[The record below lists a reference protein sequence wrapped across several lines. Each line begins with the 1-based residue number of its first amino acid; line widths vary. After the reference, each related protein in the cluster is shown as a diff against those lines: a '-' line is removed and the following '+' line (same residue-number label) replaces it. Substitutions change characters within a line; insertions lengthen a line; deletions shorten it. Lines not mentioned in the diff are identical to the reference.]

1 MKLNKLEIVGFKSFP
16 DKTCIEF
23 HPGISAV
30 VGPNGCGKSNIV
42 DALRWVMGEQSVKQL
57 RGKSMEDVIFAG
69 SNGKPSLNMAEVA
82 LTISNDNGDA
92 PEELPEELRDFTEIM
107 LTRRLYRSGESVY
120 SINKHPCRL
129 KDIHN
134 IFMGSG
140 MGAKSYAVIQQGNI
154 GAITEAGPEE
164 RRVFIEEAAGITRYK
179 NQKNE
184 ALRKMQSTNQNLL
197 RVADIIAEVKRQMA
211 GLKRQAK
218 RAEIYKNHQH
228 KIEQL
233 DVLIALHHYDDYTK
247 QIEKTDFLLK
257 SLNDTNIEHTSKLK
271 KLDAAVEEIKF
282 QRSQK
287 IQEISDQKARKFE
300 HQRAIDKME
309 NDLSHL
315 RKDIERLGNE
325 VGEFEINR
333 KNLEEKNQNVLSEIA
348 QVKNQNE
355 SLKEEIKNVTYSLGL
370 KRSAL
375 QESRDKLS
383 ELSEKIEA
391 YKTTLM
397 EMVAREARYKNIY
410 QNAENNKESLKRR
423 LKRTREEEAAA
434 SKKVMSTQNLESKAK
449 SRLNSLIVEVGE
461 INRRIDALQEQLA
474 NKNNLLGKQVK
485 LVQTLDLERNKAR
498 SQYLTLKKMEDNFE
512 WYKDGVRAI
521 MKAQNQ
527 PLPVDPDQSGKS
539 PANQHKLA
547 ANVIGLIADIIEPEP
562 SFETAVESVL
572 GESLQYI
579 LVKDQEAGLCS
590 INYLQSTS
598 AGRSGFIPV
607 SSIKQTDYSHEKMPD
622 VQKRLINHISIKQGF
637 EKIIEA
643 LLGHV
648 VVASDIEEAIT
659 TYNSNGLLQTIVT
672 KNGDIVSSQGIM
684 IGGSKDNGIGI
695 LAKKQKLK
703 ELDRQINRLDQQLI
717 TGHND
722 QKELE
727 TEVRKIESNMQREIE
742 HKNTVRQNEIEA
754 EKSLYK
760 ITEDLKH
767 ARNHLEIVCLE
778 QDQLLGEKS
787 DIEEEMV
794 KYNKEL
800 SEITN
805 SVKTAQDNVAETSR
819 KIDSASSEME
829 NFNQGVIDLNLE
841 LTALNARLENSNN
854 TLRRLEEFSDDG
866 VKRLMQLSLEI
877 KQKNQNRQAFKQKI
891 VGYEQSL
898 SSMYDDMESLVQ
910 VLESNETEYQSIAA
924 KLQESD
930 SIVSDIHS
938 RRKEVLQKIQMLE
951 LEQSQRHVKQDTIS
965 NRLTEL
971 YHKPLPQ
978 LRPDSSERPEMPVD
992 KMEDELAEYRK
1003 KIANIGDVNLGA
1015 IKEYEQIETRFDFL
1029 NKQHDDLIKAL
1040 EDLQNVIKKIN
1051 KITQERFIN
1060 TFNLVNAKL
1069 DEVFPRLFDGGSARL
1084 ILTHPD
1090 KPLETGVELMI
1101 NPRGKKLTRISLL
1114 SGGEKALSAIAFIF
1128 SIFLIKP
1135 TSFCLMD
1142 EIDAPLD
1149 ESNILRFNNLLKVIG
1164 AKSQV
1169 IMITHNKRTMEFADM
1184 LFGVTMEKQGISK
1197 IVSVNLA

>member
-1 MKLNKLEIVGFKSFP
+1 MKLKKLEIAGFKSFP

-23 HPGISAV
+23 HPGVSAV

-69 SNGKPSLNMAEVA
+69 SNGKPSLNMAEVS
-82 LTISNDNGDA
+82 LTITNDNGDA
-92 PEELPEELRDFTEIM
+92 PEELPEELRAFTEII

-120 SINKHPCRL
+120 SINKHACRL

-134 IFMGSG
+134 IFLGSG

-154 GAITEAGPEE
+154 GAITEARPEE
-164 RRVFIEEAAGITRYK
+164 RRVFIEEAAGVTRYK

-184 ALRKMQSTNQNLL
+184 ALRKIQSTKQNLL

-218 RAEIYKNHQH
+218 RAEIYKNHQYN
-228 KIEQL
+228 IMQL
-233 DVLIALHHYDDYTK
+233 DVLIALHYYDDYTR

-257 SLNDTNIEHTSKLK
+257 SLNDTKIEHTSKLK

-309 NDLSHL
+309 NDLNHL
-315 RKDIERLGNE
+315 RKDIKRLGNE
-325 VGEFEINR
+325 AGELEVDR
-333 KNLEEKNQNVLSEIA
+333 KNLEEKTQNILSEIA
-348 QVKNQNE
+348 QVKNQNK
-355 SLKEEIKNVTYSLGL
+355 SLKEEMQNVTYSLSR
-370 KRSAL
+370 KRSAS
-375 QESRDKLS
+375 QESSDKLS
-383 ELSEKIEA
+383 ELSRKIEA
-391 YKTTLM
+391 YKTNLM
-397 EMVAREARYKNIY
+397 DMVAREARYKNIY
-410 QNAENNKESLKRR
+410 QNAANNKESLKRH
-423 LKRTREEEAAA
+423 LTRIKEERAAA
-434 SKKVMSTQNLESKAK
+434 SRKVISTQRLKSKAK
-449 SRLNSLIVEVGE
+449 SRLNSLIAEVGE
-461 INRRIDALQEQLA
+461 INRRMDALQKRLVE
-474 NKNNLLGKQVK
+474 KNNLLGKQVK

-521 MKAQNQ
+521 MKAQ
-527 PLPVDPDQSGKS
+527 DQTPGEQSSKTQE
-539 PANQHKLA
+539 NQHKLA
-547 ANVIGLIADIIEPEP
+547 ANAIGLIADIIEPEP
-562 SFETAVESVL
+562 SFETAVEAVL

-607 SSIKQTDYSHEKMPD
+607 SSIKQIDRKHEKMPD
-622 VQKRLINHISIKQGF
+622 VQKRLINHISIRQGF

-659 TYNSNGLLQTIVT
+659 TYNNNGLLQTIVT
-672 KNGDIVSSQGIM
+672 KNGDIVSHQGIM

-703 ELDRQINRLDQQLI
+703 ELDRQMKRLDQQLI
-717 TGHND
+717 TARND

-787 DIEEEMV
+787 DIDEEIA

-805 SVKTAQDNVAETSR
+805 SVKTAQDKVAETSK

-829 NFNQGVIDLNLE
+829 NFNQSVIDLNLE

-866 VKRLMQLSLEI
+866 VKRLRQLSLEL

-891 VGYEQSL
+891 IEYEQSL
-898 SSMYDDMESLVQ
+898 SSMYDDMESLEQ
-910 VLESNETEYQSIAA
+910 ALESNETEYQSIAA

-930 SIVSDIHS
+930 SIVSDMHS
-938 RRKEVLQKIQMLE
+938 KREEVLQKIRMIE
-951 LEQSQRHVKQDTIS
+951 LEQSQRHIKQETIS

-971 YHKPLPQ
+971 YHKPLTQ

-1029 NKQHDDLIKAL
+1029 NKQHDDLVKAL

-1060 TFNLVNAKL
+1060 TFNLINAKL

-1101 NPRGKKLTRISLL
+1101 HPRGKKLTRISLL

-1149 ESNILRFNNLLKVIG
+1149 DSNILRFNDLLKVIG

>member
-1 MKLNKLEIVGFKSFP
+1 MKLKKLEIAGFKSFP

-30 VGPNGCGKSNIV
+30 VGPNGCGKSNII

-57 RGKSMEDVIFAG
+57 RGKSMEDIIFAG
-69 SNGKPSLNMAEVA
+69 SNGKASLNMAEVA

-92 PEELPEELRDFTEIM
+92 PEELKDFTEIM

-120 SINKHPCRL
+120 SINKRPCRL

-134 IFMGSG
+134 IFLGSG

-184 ALRKMQSTNQNLL
+184 ALRKIQSTKQNLL
-197 RVADIIAEVKRQMA
+197 RVADIISEIKRQMA

-218 RAEIYKNHQH
+218 RTEIYKNHQYN
-228 KIEQL
+228 IMQL
-233 DVLIALHHYDDYTK
+233 DVLIALHYYDDYTR
-247 QIEKTDFLLK
+247 QIEKTGFLLK
-257 SLNDTNIEHTSKLK
+257 SLNDTKIEHTSKLK

-282 QRSQK
+282 QHLQK
-287 IQEISDQKARKFE
+287 VQEISDQKACKFE
-300 HQRAIDKME
+300 HQRTIDKME
-309 NDLSHL
+309 NDLNHL
-315 RKDIERLGNE
+315 RKDIERLSNE
-325 VGEFEINR
+325 AGELKVDR
-333 KNLEEKNQNVLSEIA
+333 KNLEEKTQNILSEIA
-348 QVKNQNE
+348 QVKNQNR
-355 SLKEEIKNVTYSLGL
+355 SLKEEIKNVTYSLGR
-370 KRSAL
+370 KRSAS

-383 ELSEKIEA
+383 ELSQKIEA
-391 YKTTLM
+391 YKTNLM
-397 EMVAREARYKNIY
+397 DMVAREAQYKNIY
-410 QNAENNKESLKRR
+410 QNAANNKESLKRR
-423 LKRTREEEAAA
+423 LTRIKEEKAAA
-434 SKKVMSTQNLESKAK
+434 SKKVMSTQHLENKAK
-449 SRLNSLIVEVGE
+449 NRLNSLIAEVGE
-461 INRRIDALQEQLA
+461 INRRIDALQKRLVE
-474 NKNNLLGKQVK
+474 KNNLLGKQVK
-485 LVQTLDLERNKAR
+485 LVQTLDLERNKTR

-527 PLPVDPDQSGKS
+527 PLPVDLDQSGKT

-562 SFETAVESVL
+562 SFETAVEAVL

-607 SSIKQTDYSHEKMPD
+607 SSIKQIDRKHEKMPD
-622 VQKRLINHISIKQGF
+622 VQKRLINHISIRQGF
-637 EKIIEA
+637 EEIIET

-648 VVASDIEEAIT
+648 VVASDVEEAIT
-659 TYNSNGLLQTIVT
+659 TYNNNDLLQTIVT
-672 KNGDIVSSQGIM
+672 KNGDIVSCQGIM

-703 ELDRQINRLDQQLI
+703 ELDRRIKRLDQQLI
-717 TGHND
+717 TAHNN

-742 HKNTVRQNEIEA
+742 HKNTARQNEIEA

-787 DIEEEMV
+787 DIDEEMA

-805 SVKTAQDNVAETSR
+805 SVKTAQDKVAETSK
-819 KIDSASSEME
+819 KIDSASFEME
-829 NFNQGVIDLNLE
+829 NFNQSVIDLNLE

-866 VKRLMQLSLEI
+866 VKRLRQLSLEI

-891 VGYEQSL
+891 VEYEQSI
-898 SSMYDDMESLVQ
+898 SGMYDDMESLEQ
-910 VLESNETEYQSIAA
+910 ALESNETEYQSIAA

-938 RRKEVLQKIQMLE
+938 KREEVLQKIRMLE
-951 LEQSQRHVKQDTIS
+951 LEQSQRHMKQDTIS

-971 YHKPLPQ
+971 YHKPLSQ

-1003 KIANIGDVNLGA
+1003 KIANIGDVNLEA

-1029 NKQHDDLIKAL
+1029 NKQHDDLVKAL

-1051 KITQERFIN
+1051 IITQKRFIN
-1060 TFNLVNAKL
+1060 TFNLINAKL

-1101 NPRGKKLTRISLL
+1101 HPRGKKLTRISLL

-1149 ESNILRFNNLLKVIG
+1149 DANIFRFSDLLKIIG

-1169 IMITHNKRTMEFADM
+1169 IMITHNKRTMEFANM
-1184 LFGVTMEKQGISK
+1184 LFGVTMEKQGVSK
-1197 IVSVNLA
+1197 IVSATLT

>member
-1 MKLNKLEIVGFKSFP
+1 MKLKKLEIVGFKSFP

-23 HPGISAV
+23 HPCISAV

-69 SNGKPSLNMAEVA
+69 SNGKASLNMAEVA

-92 PEELPEELRDFTEIM
+92 PKELPEELKDFTEIM

-120 SINKHPCRL
+120 SINKRPCRL

-184 ALRKMQSTNQNLL
+184 ALRKIQSTNQNLL

-218 RAEIYKNHQH
+218 RAEIYKNHQYS
-228 KIEQL
+228 IMQL
-233 DVLIALHHYDDYTK
+233 DILIALHYYDDYAR
-247 QIEKTDFLLK
+247 QLEKTDFLLK

-282 QRSQK
+282 QRSEK

-309 NDLSHL
+309 NDLDHL

-325 VGEFEINR
+325 AGELEVDR
-333 KNLEEKNQNVLSEIA
+333 RNLEEKNQNILSEIA
-348 QVKNQNE
+348 QVKNQNT
-355 SLKEEIKNVTYSLGL
+355 SLKEEITKVTDSLDR
-370 KRSAL
+370 KRSAS
-375 QESRDKLS
+375 QEFRDKLS
-383 ELSEKIEA
+383 ELSQKIEA
-391 YKTTLM
+391 YKTNLM
-397 EMVAREARYKNIY
+397 DMVAREARYQNIY
-410 QNAENNKESLKRR
+410 QNAANNKESLKRR
-423 LKRTREEEAAA
+423 LKRTQEEKAVA
-434 SKKVMSTQNLESKAK
+434 SKRVMSTQNLESKTK
-449 SRLNSLIVEVGE
+449 SRLTSLIAEVGE
-461 INRRIDALQEQLA
+461 IKRRIDALQKRLVE
-474 NKNNLLGKQVK
+474 KNNLLGKQVK

-527 PLPVDPDQSGKS
+527 PPIADLTKA

-562 SFETAVESVL
+562 SFETAVEAVL

-579 LVKDQEAGLCS
+579 LVKDQKAGLCL
-590 INYLQSTS
+590 IDYLQATS

-607 SSIKQTDYSHEKMPD
+607 SSIKQIDCSHEKMPD
-622 VQKRLINHISIKQGF
+622 VQKRLINYISIRQGF

-648 VVASDIEEAIT
+648 VIASDIEEAIT
-659 TYNSNGLLQTIVT
+659 IYNNDGLLQTIVT
-672 KNGDIVSSQGIM
+672 KNGDMVSRQGIM

-717 TGHND
+717 TTRND

-727 TEVRKIESNMQREIE
+727 TEARKVESNMQREIE
-742 HKNTVRQNEIEA
+742 HKNAARQNESEA

-767 ARNHLEIVCLE
+767 ARNHLEIVDLE
-778 QDQLLGEKS
+778 QDQLMGEKS
-787 DIEEEMV
+787 DIDEEMA

-805 SVKTAQDNVAETSR
+805 SVKTAQDKVAETST

-829 NFNQGVIDLNLE
+829 HFNQSVIDLNLE

-866 VKRLMQLSLEI
+866 VKRLRQLSLEI
-877 KQKNQNRQAFKQKI
+877 QQKNENRETFKQRI
-891 VGYEQSL
+891 IEYEQSL
-898 SSMYDDMESLVQ
+898 SSMYDDMKSLEQ
-910 VLESNETEYQSIAA
+910 ALESNETEYQSIAA

-938 RRKEVLQKIQMLE
+938 KREEVLQKIRMLE
-951 LEQSQRHVKQDTIS
+951 LEQSQRHMKQDAIS
-965 NRLTEL
+965 NRLTEV
-971 YHKPLPQ
+971 YHKPLSQ
-978 LRPDSSERPEMPVD
+978 LRPDSSERLEMPVD
-992 KMEDELAEYRK
+992 KMEDKLAEYRK

-1015 IKEYEQIETRFDFL
+1015 IKEYEQIETRFEFL
-1029 NKQHDDLIKAL
+1029 NKQHDDLVKAL

-1051 KITQERFIN
+1051 KITQQRFIN
-1060 TFNLVNAKL
+1060 TFNLINAKL
-1069 DEVFPRLFDGGSARL
+1069 DEVFSRLFDGGSARL

-1101 NPRGKKLTRISLL
+1101 HPRGKKLTRISLL

-1149 ESNILRFNNLLKVIG
+1149 ESNVLRFNDLLKVIG
-1164 AKSQV
+1164 TKSQI
-1169 IMITHNKRTMEFADM
+1169 IMITHNKRSMEFADM
-1184 LFGVTMEKQGISK
+1184 LFGVTMEKQGVSK

>member
-1 MKLNKLEIVGFKSFP
+1 MKLKKLEIAGFKSFP

-23 HPGISAV
+23 HSGISAV

-69 SNGKPSLNMAEVA
+69 SNGKPSLNMAEVV

-92 PEELPEELRDFTEIM
+92 PEELPEELKDLTEIM
-107 LTRRLYRSGESVY
+107 LTRRLYRSGESIY

-134 IFMGSG
+134 IFLGSG
-140 MGAKSYAVIQQGNI
+140 MGAKSYAVVQQGNI

-164 RRVFIEEAAGITRYK
+164 RRLFIEEAAGVTRYK
-179 NQKNE
+179 NRKNE
-184 ALRKMQSTNQNLL
+184 ALRKIESTNQNLL

-228 KIEQL
+228 RVMQL
-233 DVLIALHHYDDYTK
+233 DILITLHYYDDYTR
-247 QIEKTDFLLK
+247 QIQETDLLLT
-257 SLNDTNIEHTSKLK
+257 SLIDTNIEHTSKLQ

-287 IQEISDQKARKFE
+287 TQEISDQKARKFE

-309 NDLSHL
+309 NDLDHL
-315 RKDIERLGNE
+315 RRDIERLGNE
-325 VGEFEINR
+325 AGELEVDH
-333 KNLEEKNQNVLSEIA
+333 KNLEAKNQNILSEIA
-348 QVKNQNE
+348 QVKKQNE
-355 SLKEEIKNVTYSLGL
+355 SLKEEIKNAAYSLDR
-370 KRSAL
+370 KRSAS
-375 QESRDKLS
+375 QEIRDKLS
-383 ELSEKIEA
+383 ELSRKIEA
-391 YKTTLM
+391 YKTNLM

-410 QNAENNKESLKRR
+410 QNAANNKESLKRR
-423 LKRTREEEAAA
+423 LKRIREEKADA
-434 SKKVMSTQNLESKAK
+434 SKKVISTQNLESKAK
-449 SRLNSLIVEVGE
+449 SRLNSLIAEVGE
-461 INRRIDALQEQLA
+461 INRRIDAMQKRLVE
-474 NKNNLLGKQVK
+474 KNNLLGKQVK

-521 MKAQNQ
+521 MKAQSQ
-527 PLPVDPDQSGKS
+527 PPFVDLDQNSKA

-562 SFETAVESVL
+562 SFETAVEAVL

-607 SSIKQTDYSHEKMPD
+607 SSIKQIDCNHEKMPG
-622 VQKRLINHISIKQGF
+622 VQKRLINHISISQGF
-637 EKIIEA
+637 EKTIEA

-648 VVASDIEEAIT
+648 IIASDVEEAIT
-659 TYNSNGLLQTIVT
+659 IYNNNGLLQTIVT
-672 KNGDIVSSQGIM
+672 KNGDIVSHQGIM

-703 ELDRQINRLDQQLI
+703 ELDRQIKKLDQQLI
-717 TGHND
+717 TARSD

-727 TEVRKIESNMQREIE
+727 TEVRKVESSMQMEIE
-742 HKNTVRQNEIEA
+742 HKNTVRQNEIES

-787 DIEEEMV
+787 DIDEEMV

-805 SVKTAQDNVAETSR
+805 SVKTAQDKVAETSK
-819 KIDSASSEME
+819 KIDSVSSEME
-829 NFNQGVIDLNLE
+829 NFHQSAIDLNLE

-854 TLRRLEEFSDDG
+854 TLRRLEEFCDDG
-866 VKRLMQLSLEI
+866 VKRLGQLSLEI

-891 VGYEQSL
+891 IEYEQSL
-898 SSMYDDMESLVQ
+898 SSMYDDMKSLEQ
-910 VLESNETEYQSIAA
+910 ALESNETEYQSIAA

-938 RRKEVLQKIQMLE
+938 RREEVLQKIRMLE
-951 LEQSQRHVKQDTIS
+951 LEQSQRHMKQDAIS

-978 LRPDSSERPEMPVD
+978 LRPDSSEVPEMSVD
-992 KMEDELAEYRK
+992 KMEDKLAEYRK

-1015 IKEYEQIETRFDFL
+1015 IKEYEQLKTRFDFL
-1029 NKQHDDLIKAL
+1029 NKQYNDLIQAL

-1051 KITQERFIN
+1051 KITQKRFID
-1060 TFNLVNAKL
+1060 TFNLINAKL
-1069 DEVFPRLFDGGSARL
+1069 DEVFPRLFEGGSARL

-1090 KPLETGVELMI
+1090 KPLETGVEMMI
-1101 NPRGKKLTRISLL
+1101 HPRGKKLTRISLF
-1114 SGGEKALSAIAFIF
+1114 SGGEKALGAIAFIF

-1149 ESNILRFNNLLKVIG
+1149 DANILRFNDLLKIIG